1 MDLKKKLKNT
11 NPEFIF
17 VGIGIILLVIFSMF
31 FFANSSIT
39 SSSNEEKEIEERIE
53 FDNKFYNIKLID
65 ISFSE
70 SKNEIVAKIEYFLKD
85 KNYNYGLFISPQNT
99 LIRTNG
105 GYERIIDFKGEGLY
119 STDKFIEN
127 NRNVE
132 FGNLKKH
139 LSTEEFPLS
148 KRLVPENIYKGKLIF
163 KVPDNTDLNKKV
175 KVEIYVSAM
184 EMFYY
189 LGEEGYSSRKLNY
202 IGDNVKFPSNYEK
215 GVNHYSEMIEL
226 YQE

>member
-17 VGIGIILLVIFSMF
+17 VGIGIILLVIFSLIY
-31 FFANSSIT
+31 FANSSIT
-39 SSSNEEKEIEERIE
+39 SSNNAEEEIEERIE
-53 FDNKFYNIKLID
+53 FDNKFYNIKLTN
-65 ISFSE
+65 ISFGD
-70 SKNEIVAKIEYFLKD
+70 SKDTLIAEIEYFLKD
-85 KNYNYGLFISPQNT
+85 RNYNYGLFISPQNT

-127 NRNVE
+127 NKSVE

-139 LSTEEFPLS
+139 LSTEEFPLE

-163 KVPDNTDLNKKV
+163 KVPDNTDLNKKI
-175 KVEIYVSAM
+175 KLEIYVSAM
-184 EMFYY
+184 EMFFY
-189 LGEEGYSSRKLNY
+189 LGEEGYSSRELNY
-202 IGDNVKFPSNYEK
+202 IGDNVKFPANYEE